1 MNITNIQSVLAPI
14 LAPIAP
20 AILFGNNLHAG
31 MIADGVHPI
40 LAGAGAV
47 LGTGG
52 VELSGAL
59 ACSMAVM
66 AYYKRDYKIMWISI
80 LASIIYAAFVMVGI
94 AQARNT
100 ATFAGAV
107 IISLVAYL
115 MQGVWQSY
123 TNKLRVEQAET
134 DMKISLINAE
144 KNKINAETRRERVA
158 RQNHVNVHVNTASQF
173 AKLTSEK
180 IGEVQQYW
188 RDNPSATLRQVGTA
202 CGVSTGAATKY
213 KP

>member
-1 MNITNIQSVLAPI
+1 MNITNIQSIMAPI

-59 ACSMAVM
+59 ACSMAVL
-66 AYYKRDYKIMWISI
+66 AYHKRDYKIMWVSI
-80 LASIIYAAFVMVGI
+80 LASAIYAVFVMIGI
-94 AQARNT
+94 MQARNT

-107 IISLVAYL
+107 VISLVAYL

-123 TNKLRVEQAET
+123 TNKLRVEQTESDQRIKEMAEQRRLTNAQTRQAKVGNFPKLSETSGHT
-134 DMKISLINAE
+134 DWRNVPAEDKAKIA
-144 KNKINAETRRERVA
+144 AMT
-158 RQNHVNVHVNTASQF
+158 T
-173 AKLTSEK
+173 
-180 IGEVQQYW
+180 
-188 RDNPSATLRQVGTA
+188 RQVQETYQVSERTA
-202 CGVSTGAATKY
+202 LNWKHYSQEEA
-213 KP
+213 